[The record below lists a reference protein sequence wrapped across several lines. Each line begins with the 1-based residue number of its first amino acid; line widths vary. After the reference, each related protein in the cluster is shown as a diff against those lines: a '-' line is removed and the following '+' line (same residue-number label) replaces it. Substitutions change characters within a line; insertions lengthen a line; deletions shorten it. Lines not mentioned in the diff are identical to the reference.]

1 MAQLN
6 KTSQH
11 HVDQGLGSDFGDL
24 PPSNQPSNSNPQI
37 IIQQGSPMTQFNI
50 ERDSVPW
57 SWGSLITAMVSTL
70 CCFLLGSVATV
81 MAILSYVDHSTKQ
94 FERSQAKKSV
104 AYGLGIAGIV
114 IGTIIVVTTIVLTYT
129 LY

>member
-1 MAQLN
+1 
-6 KTSQH
+6 
-11 HVDQGLGSDFGDL
+11 
-24 PPSNQPSNSNPQI
+24 
-37 IIQQGSPMTQFNI
+37 MTQYNI

-94 FERSQAKKSV
+94 FERSKAKKSV

-114 IGTIIVVTTIVLTYT
+114 IGTIIVVTTIGLTVRTYT
-129 LY
+129 WY